1 MKNTTREQE
10 EILKLINSVSVRLSY
25 IEEKQNEVMKDLRNH
40 LESRTKSAVKNLSD
54 YLCSDDIRSQFT
66 SWTSD
71 KVPKT
76 ESSWEVTESNITK
89 VMENRLQEIIKRWE
103 EDNHVFTDTRE
114 SLVRHFKER
123 CNFLEGELRILQ
135 EALLSD
141 EIMPQDHSE
150 TGFGLTIKDKIA
162 IFVTSPIWVPLSLI
176 VLVVGAPKVG
186 VMAIMSK
193 LEEKR
198 RIRKYDEDKCA
209 FMRQAS
215 DEYLNEVTKKED
227 VLMNFVKDQ
236 LKDAALCLKQIEA
249 RIPELIEADHSL
261 CKQLLEEKKSTKD
274 VRDTYI
280 PILDAASEIRG
291 RLAVFGLEEGLAD
304 GISSEILDLK
314 GQSDCLGRG
323 AFASVYRGMMK
334 TENGDE
340 QTVAVKIFTES
351 LKADNA
357 CDIVDEIEFLE

>member
-1 MKNTTREQE
+1 M
-10 EILKLINSVSVRLSY
+10 
-25 IEEKQNEVMKDLRNH
+25 
-40 LESRTKSAVKNLSD
+40 
-54 YLCSDDIRSQFT
+54 
-66 SWTSD
+66 
-71 KVPKT
+71 
-76 ESSWEVTESNITK
+76 
-89 VMENRLQEIIKRWE
+89 
-103 EDNHVFTDTRE
+103 
-114 SLVRHFKER
+114 
-123 CNFLEGELRILQ
+123 
-135 EALLSD
+135 
-141 EIMPQDHSE
+141 
-150 TGFGLTIKDKIA
+150 
-162 IFVTSPIWVPLSLI
+162 
-176 VLVVGAPKVG
+176 
-186 VMAIMSK
+186 
-193 LEEKR
+193 
-198 RIRKYDEDKCA
+198 
-209 FMRQAS
+209 
-215 DEYLNEVTKKED
+215 NEVTKKED

-291 RLAVFGLEEGLAD
+291 RLAVFGLEEGLAA

-323 AFASVYRGMMK
+323 AFASVYRGMIK

-357 CDIVDEIEFLE
+357 CDIVDEIEF